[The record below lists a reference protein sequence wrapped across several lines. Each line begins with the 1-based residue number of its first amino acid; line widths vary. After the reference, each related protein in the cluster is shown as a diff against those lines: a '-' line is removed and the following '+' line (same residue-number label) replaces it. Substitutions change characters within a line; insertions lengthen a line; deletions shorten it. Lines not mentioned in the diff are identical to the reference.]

1 MNSGVS
7 ASFMSSLAK
16 ANVNIRVIAQGSSER
31 QVAVVVAGEDTSRA
45 LRAAHMAFTLS
56 QTTCS
61 VVILGGTGKL
71 GSALIRQLNAQKES
85 LKKNLNLGVCVSAIA
100 SRKKMIM
107 GESSGLC
114 LSTSADV
121 DEMLTGEK
129 AKDLDMEALTAMLE
143 ADVNPHR
150 VVVDCTNDDG
160 IAGFY
165 ERWMSSGING
175 ECVQWE
181 VMERNGMNHHSK
193 TQIGF
198 SLNTLSMSISQT
210 SPVISPGRRAGAGPL
225 SRYDAIREAQR
236 ANSAEWQYESSV
248 GAALPILTTL
258 RDLLQTGDEV
268 QRLRGCVSGTM
279 AYVFRTMDENT
290 PFSEAVRQAM
300 EKDFTENDVREDL
313 SGYDATRKIVVL
325 ARELGLNVSME
336 DVEVES
342 LLPDDIRNKE
352 YEGDTEAMRA
362 AVIEDLKALD
372 GPMLERWREAR
383 RDDREL
389 RYKFVIDVA
398 TGKCSCKLSAVD
410 SKDTLYRLRNN
421 ENLVAFETTRYTT
434 SPLIVKGAAAG
445 PELAAAGIFADL
457 LRLGR
462 AFSTSQT

>member
-165 ERWMSSGING
+165 ERWMSSGIN
-175 ECVQWE
+175 
-181 VMERNGMNHHSK
+181 
-193 TQIGF
+193 
-198 SLNTLSMSISQT
+198 
-210 SPVISPGRRAGAGPL
+210 VISPGRRAGAGPL